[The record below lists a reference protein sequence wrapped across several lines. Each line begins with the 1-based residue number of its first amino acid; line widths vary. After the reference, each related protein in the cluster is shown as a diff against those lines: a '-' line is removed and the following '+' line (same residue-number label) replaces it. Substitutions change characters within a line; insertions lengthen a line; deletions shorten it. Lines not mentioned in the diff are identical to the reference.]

1 MARDRAYA
9 NGKHL
14 RSSPSAPLGAV
25 RAARLRRVTSDLQR
39 DPFGF
44 SLTSGGPW
52 YRAMIRYHLTNPV
65 VRVWWLTVIA
75 WSPLALAAAVR
86 ALAGQ
91 PIDRAVF
98 DLSVH
103 VRLLV
108 AIPMMLLG
116 ELLIDA
122 QCRGA
127 LGVLYTGELVDR
139 EALQRAATR
148 AEELRDSPIAEGVLL
163 LIALAGGQLVMF
175 GAFGVFHGGGTPS
188 AWTFARLWYG
198 CIASPAFQFVTFR
211 WLWHWM
217 IWTYVLV
224 RIARLPLQAIATHPD
239 GACGIGSLAWPIT
252 GFASFIFAMG
262 SVLSA
267 AWETQIL
274 ADRMSVRSLLPA
286 ILAFLVI
293 AVSLGCG
300 PVLLFTS
307 HLYRMRRRTLA
318 SYTQLATSYVKQF
331 DAKWIGGGTDEL
343 LGTSDLQSL
352 ADLGNSFGVIVRTRM
367 TLFTPRNVID
377 LVLAA
382 LVPLIPLALSFV
394 TVEEILKRIV
404 GALLGG
410 PI

>member
-1 MARDRAYA
+1 M
-9 NGKHL
+9 
-14 RSSPSAPLGAV
+14 
-25 RAARLRRVTSDLQR
+25 TSDLKR

-44 SLTSGGPW
+44 SLTAGGPW
-52 YRAMIRYHLTNPV
+52 HRALVRYHLTNPV

-86 ALAGQ
+86 ALAGE

-116 ELLIDA
+116 EQLLEA

-127 LGVLYTGELVDR
+127 VGVLYTGELADR
-139 EALQRAATR
+139 AALQRCATR
-148 AEELRDSPIAEGVLL
+148 AEELRDSPIAEAVLL
-163 LIALAGGQLVMF
+163 VMAIAGGQLVMF
-175 GAFGVFHGGGTPS
+175 GAFGVFHGGGGPA

-224 RIARLPLQAIATHPD
+224 RIARLPLAAIGTHPD
-239 GACGIGSLAWPIT
+239 GAAGLGALAWPVT
-252 GFASFIFAMG
+252 GFASFVLAIG

-274 ADRMSVRSLLPA
+274 TQRMSVKSLLPA
-286 ILAFLVI
+286 ILAFVVI
-293 AVSLGCG
+293 AVALGCG
-300 PVLLFTS
+300 PTFLFTS
-307 HLYRMRRRTLA
+307 HLYRTRRRTLA

-331 DAKWIGGGTDEL
+331 DAKWIGGSDTGL
-343 LGTSDLQSL
+343 LGTSDIQSL

-394 TVEEILKRIV
+394 TVEQILKRII
-404 GALLGG
+404 GALVGG
-410 PI
+410 AI